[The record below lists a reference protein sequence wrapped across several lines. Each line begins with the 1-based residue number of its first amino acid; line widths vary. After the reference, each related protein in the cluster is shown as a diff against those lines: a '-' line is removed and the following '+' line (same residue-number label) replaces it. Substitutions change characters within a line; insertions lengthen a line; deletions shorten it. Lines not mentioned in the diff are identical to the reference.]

1 VSAASLINFATNNND
16 VSNWTIQKAKKATI
30 SEKEI
35 MIVARRDKIRDTLRA
50 IIYLLNNYFTQ

>member
-1 VSAASLINFATNNND
+1 MINFATNNND

-35 MIVARRDKIRDTLRA
+35 IIVASRDKIRDKSRA
-50 IIYLLNNYFTQ
+50 IISLLKNYSTQ

>member
-1 VSAASLINFATNNND
+1 MINFATNNND

>member
-1 VSAASLINFATNNND
+1 MSAASLINFATNNND